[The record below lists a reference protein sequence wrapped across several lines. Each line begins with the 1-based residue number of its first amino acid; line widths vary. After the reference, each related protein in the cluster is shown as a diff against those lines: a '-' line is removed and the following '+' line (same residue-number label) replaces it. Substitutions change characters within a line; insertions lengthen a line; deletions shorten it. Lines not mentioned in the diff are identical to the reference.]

1 MICFLKE
8 VQPYILIFNTLYY
21 WLLTEDNI
29 LRKKGLF
36 IWILSTLT
44 VITLIHLIDSVNAF
58 LFNNSTQLLQI
69 YPLLNTYLTQMSAQI
84 YFYLSAATSAILWGI
99 TCIVAFDNPVELF
112 LNKIL
117 SDAKQQSLDE
127 AKVMDG
133 KGELFD
139 LMYETMESDSETLS
153 HVKDLIRNV
162 RNEVREI
169 TPIKVSME
177 KTRRDLSKITKQLI
191 TLEEKVLYPLLCH
204 SCSHPV
210 RADFKLCPYCGI
222 NLELAEVTISR

>member
-1 MICFLKE
+1 M
-8 VQPYILIFNTLYY
+8 
-21 WLLTEDNI
+21 
-29 LRKKGLF
+29 RKKGLV
-36 IWILSTLT
+36 IWIMSTLT

-58 LFNNSTQLLQI
+58 LFNNPTQLLQI
-69 YPLLNTYLTQMSAQI
+69 YPILNTFLTQMSTQI

-99 TCIVAFDNPVELF
+99 TCIIAFDNPVELF

-139 LMYETMESDSETLS
+139 LMYEKMESDSETLS

-162 RNEVREI
+162 RSEVREI
-169 TPIKVSME
+169 APIKVSME

-191 TLEEKVLYPLLCH
+191 TLEEKVFYPLVCH

-222 NLELAEVTISR
+222 ALQLTEITISQ